1 MDQMQWCTRSASE
14 LAQFLTH
21 ATVQQSSAIGG
32 NTLYHVQHEGNEKI
46 ALSLS
51 DGSALIIELRAKP
64 SVKRRRIDE
73 VAATVDIAGNSDISL
88 NENHTTR

>member
-1 MDQMQWCTRSASE
+1 MDQMQWCIRSATE

-32 NTLYHVQHEGNEKI
+32 STLYHVQHEGSEKI

-73 VAATVDIAGNSDISL
+73 AAAMTDIARSTGIP
-88 NENHTTR
+88 

>member
-21 ATVQQSSAIGG
+21 ATVQQSAAIGD
-32 NTLYHVQHEGNEKI
+32 NTLYHVKHEGNEKL

-51 DGSALIIELRAKP
+51 DGSALVIELRAKP

-73 VAATVDIAGNSDISL
+73 VAATADIAGHSDISL
-88 NENHTTR
+88 NESHTKR

>member
-1 MDQMQWCTRSASE
+1 MDQLQWCTRSATE

-21 ATVQQSSAIGG
+21 ATVQQSAAIGG
-32 NTLYHVQHEGNEKI
+32 NTLYHVKHEGNEKLAI
-46 ALSLS
+46 SLT

-73 VAATVDIAGNSDISL
+73 VAATADFAGNSDIS
-88 NENHTTR
+88 

>member
-1 MDQMQWCTRSASE
+1 MDQLLWCTRSASE

-32 NTLYHVQHEGNEKI
+32 STLYHVQHEGNEKI

-51 DGSALIIELRAKP
+51 DGSVLIIELRAKP

-73 VAATVDIAGNSDISL
+73 AAAITDIAPSTGIP
-88 NENHTTR
+88 